1 LILPVSIST
10 LVVVGVFVPGIARFG
25 PSVSP
30 APASARAASVTGRF
44 IWAAHADGTI
54 GVYHLTRPFGLVQT
68 IHVFEG
74 PANVRGATASAA
86 THMFYVM
93 YNRDRHGYV
102 AKVDLLTHK
111 VIWDKDLHNPGLDRG
126 DVTPNGQTLYLPTWE
141 GDPKSRYELVVNAI
155 TGVIKGRITGGIS
168 AFPAR
173 SHDTSVSLDGKY
185 VFMETKSPTGTLYI
199 ASTASNRIVKTITG
213 YCCTHVLAPFSVNGA
228 GTLVVDNVNGLY
240 GFQVGSVKTGKVI
253 ATVRLTGTRRR
264 VRLHGIAWTPNEK
277 QVWVADSGT
286 GAPYVHV
293 FRRNNTQGRSWTQT
307 HLVTL
312 SNADPHW
319 ITFSIDGQYA
329 YVAGQKGRGEPTDII
344 STSSYK
350 RVGTIPASEDLL
362 EVDVSNGA
370 VTQVGSQFGVG
381 RVP

>member
-1 LILPVSIST
+1 
-10 LVVVGVFVPGIARFG
+10 
-25 PSVSP
+25 
-30 APASARAASVTGRF
+30 
-44 IWAAHADGTI
+44 
-54 GVYHLTRPFGLVQT
+54 
-68 IHVFEG
+68 
-74 PANVRGATASAA
+74 
-86 THMFYVM
+86 M
-93 YNRDRHGYV
+93 
-102 AKVDLLTHK
+102 
-111 VIWDKDLHNPGLDRG
+111 
-126 DVTPNGQTLYLPTWE
+126 
-141 GDPKSRYELVVNAI
+141 
-155 TGVIKGRITGGIS
+155 
-168 AFPAR
+168 
-173 SHDTSVSLDGKY
+173 
-185 VFMETKSPTGTLYI
+185 
-199 ASTASNRIVKTITG
+199 
-213 YCCTHVLAPFSVNGA
+213 LAPFSVNGA

-253 ATVRLTGTRRR
+253 ATVHLTGTKRQ

-293 FRRNNTQGRSWTQT
+293 FRMNNTQGTSWTQT

-329 YVAGQKGRGEPTDII
+329 YVAGQKGRGKPTDII
-344 STSSYK
+344 STSFYK

-370 VTQVGSQFGVG
+370 VMQVGSQFGVG